1 MIVPVAKVATDPRVY
16 DKNKAGADSK
26 VKGWKDLLISVGFRF
41 EPATNG
47 IPPSVFFPQSDP
59 GERLTQCSAS
69 LQAILGLNQSSW
81 TALSKLLQSSNNDS
95 SDEIIALFRQ
105 VVVLMSNRD
114 PTNENSFNQ
123 GISASKRHNDL
134 GTSVEVPVSVK
145 LWKVDG
151 CHELLASLGFDLME
165 VAGNKQDVI
174 LKTSK
179 QASKRQ
185 IQYALQ
191 VLLALFETQDAPR
204 SLEVDDDD
212 TEDETSSDMEVG
224 DDYEDDEDVEDD
236 EVDMEN
242 NRNHILHNAS
252 KPYGNA
258 GLILDIEGHPSAF
271 TSYVRKR
278 GEPDGRQ
285 AGNGDSPTQPSVSSI
300 LIPKMFQNQNHPPQP
315 SIPPP
320 PIPPLPNMALYQ
332 NQDVAMSFSQHKK
345 GHESDCNFTPSP
357 VEPRN
362 VYGSSAGQVSKM
374 FGTLPSDQGSPVTSK
389 QHLHSQGHQ
398 HGPNFSTHTFRP
410 HAYASHRPESSSSA
424 GSSYGRL
431 EDGTGNHGNFNY
443 GHHFHAGPHNHNHPS
458 IGGLRH
464 NPQIIKGGQHN
475 TRHSHHAAGSV
486 QQRINQALDLISS
499 DVANVSGVMH
509 GVGNG
514 NISSKNSMERPG
526 MSMLGNIAPL
536 YENSAMEF
544 SARQPAGKP
553 VMPIRSVFTDV
564 GYHSNQR
571 KIIQDT
577 SDPNDKFSVR
587 TEIKSSGMNSGTS
600 NALGQASTASTTSV
614 NSASSSNTNSTTG
627 GSKRALTAAE
637 IRLNP
642 GVIKR
647 VPPTGESCSPETKAK
662 SSRENKIDIDNNIDS
677 AGALAAQSSSP
688 MRNSISS
695 NYNAQASRTTQNPS
709 PHNSTLS
716 TVPGQSNKMGA
727 SGLNQLPI
735 VSEVYHERNVGL
747 GMAPPLSKLI
757 MSNNLQ
763 VVQVD
768 HHSDSE
774 SSSNMVSM
782 SPVGLSSAR
791 QKQDHQSQNQ
801 NQQSQNQI
809 KSMNDNTNHNEVSP
823 MIPSSQ
829 LHLDSYESGLSHT
842 VQSPMT
848 GKSGARAKINE
859 DSLNCF
865 DNLSVI
871 EEAHQRNSIA
881 SSSTTRTVIIK
892 DEPSS
897 SSGIGSQTLTSN
909 KNVTSFSQPNSFEAT
924 YHTGST
930 TTGVKTQP
938 HVAVMSKRRPPV
950 PPKPHDTP
958 NRFNNHGNQN
968 TQQASPWYKM
978 SGRDDGDGRSM
989 TDSQYSGYSPNT
1001 HFGNQLQLVN
1011 ANSTNST
1018 STPNTS
1024 LASHMSYMKLKDYMN
1039 DQEITVL
1046 EEKELKKPEA
1056 SRRLPNIN
1064 QGNVVDNK
1072 TFEDISSNQRSVQN
1086 YAPFQ
1091 TLNATQPSISSRM
1104 VNSQAENV
1112 DQKFGMKMKPLEVAH
1127 YINSQFKMP
1136 APSST
1141 AAKSLNTVGLP
1152 QASSTSSSSSNQMNP
1167 SLSPQIQPLP
1177 QIASNFPRDTK
1188 HPQQLWSRSKN
1199 GGLTYTGLFSS
1210 DC

>member
-1 MIVPVAKVATDPRVY
+1 MYTSQKSIENKV
-16 DKNKAGADSK
+16 GAESK

-81 TALSKLLQSSNNDS
+81 SALSKLLQSSNNDS

-105 VVVLMSNRD
+105 VVVLMLNRD
-114 PTNENSFNQ
+114 SSNENSFNHDM
-123 GISASKRHNDL
+123 SMTKRNNDT
-134 GTSVEVPVSVK
+134 GSSVEVPVSVK
-145 LWKVDG
+145 LWKVPG

-185 IQYALQ
+185 VQYALQ

-212 TEDETSSDMEVG
+212 TEDETSSDMEEG
-224 DDYEDDEDVEDD
+224 EDYEDDEDGVDA

-242 NRNHILHNAS
+242 SRNQILHHTI

-258 GLILDIEGHPSAF
+258 GLILDVEGHPSAF

-320 PIPPLPNMALYQ
+320 PIPPIPNMALYQ
-332 NQDVAMSFSQHKK
+332 NQDAAMSFSQHKK

-362 VYGSSAGQVSKM
+362 VYGSSANQVSKM
-374 FGTLPSDQGSPVTSK
+374 FGTLPSDQGSPITSK
-389 QHLHSQGHQ
+389 SHIHSQGHP
-398 HGPNFSTHTFRP
+398 HGPSFAAHTFRA
-410 HAYASHRPESSSSA
+410 HAYATHRPESSSSA
-424 GSSYGRL
+424 GSSYDRVD
-431 EDGTGNHGNFNY
+431 DGSGHHGSFGY
-443 GHHFHAGPHNHNHPS
+443 GHHFHGGPHNHSHPS
-458 IGGLRH
+458 VGGLRH

-499 DVANVSGVMH
+499 DVANVSGVIH
-509 GVGNG
+509 GVGSSNA
-514 NISSKNSMERPG
+514 SSKTSTERPG

-587 TEIKSSGMNSGTS
+587 TEIKSSGMNQGTL

-614 NSASSSNTNSTTG
+614 NSASSSNTASTAG

-662 SSRENKIDIDNNIDS
+662 SGKENKTVIGSNSES
-677 AGALAAQSSSP
+677 ARDATTHSSTPTRNSMSSQSNTQGARAVQNSSP
-688 MRNSISS
+688 HHS
-695 NYNAQASRTTQNPS
+695 N
-709 PHNSTLS
+709 LS
-716 TVPGQSNKMGA
+716 NVPGQSNEMGA
-727 SGLNQLPI
+727 TGLNQIPI

-774 SSSNMVSM
+774 SSSNMLSM
-782 SPVGLSSAR
+782 SPVALSSTQ
-791 QKQDHQSQNQ
+791 QKQDHQSRHQP
-801 NQQSQNQI
+801 
-809 KSMNDNTNHNEVSP
+809 KSLNDNSTQSHQLEGVSISQPPELHLNNH
-823 MIPSSQ
+823 IGGSSQ
-829 LHLDSYESGLSHT
+829 TTQSSLKDQSG
-842 VQSPMT
+842 M
-848 GKSGARAKINE
+848 SGNMKD

-881 SSSTTRTVIIK
+881 SSSTARTVIIK
-892 DEPSS
+892 DEPASTN
-897 SSGIGSQTLTSN
+897 GTASQMLNYKPSKVAT
-909 KNVTSFSQPNSFEAT
+909 SQPSSFEAM
-924 YHTGST
+924 YQTGPINTEMKNSAQMAEL
-930 TTGVKTQP
+930 G
-938 HVAVMSKRRPPV
+938 KRRPPV
-950 PPKPHDTP
+950 PPKPHDAP
-958 NRFNNHGNQN
+958 SRFNTQGNLQ
-968 TQQASPWYKM
+968 TPQASPWYKM

-1001 HFGNQLQLVN
+1001 NFGNQLQI
-1011 ANSTNST
+1011 ANVSSTNSS

-1056 SRRLPNIN
+1056 IKTLPSVNSIRTG
-1064 QGNVVDNK
+1064 GNTAFDN
-1072 TFEDISSNQRSVQN
+1072 TSSNPRGSQN
-1086 YAPFQ
+1086 YHLYQ
-1091 TLNATQPSISSRM
+1091 TLDTSRS
-1104 VNSQAENV
+1104 NSDSQTIDSRGNNV
-1112 DQKFGMKMKPLEVAH
+1112 DQNFGMKMKPLEVAH

-1136 APSST
+1136 TPPS
-1141 AAKSLNTVGLP
+1141 AASRSLNTVGLP
-1152 QASSTSSSSSNQMNP
+1152 QPSSTSSMNSNQMSP
-1167 SLSPQIQPLP
+1167 GLSPSIQPLP
-1177 QIASNFPRDTK
+1177 NMGSNFPRDTK
-1188 HPQQLWSRSKN
+1188 HPQQLWSRNKN

>member
-1 MIVPVAKVATDPRVY
+1 MYTSQKSIENKV
-16 DKNKAGADSK
+16 GGDSK

-47 IPPSVFFPQSDP
+47 IPSSVFFPQSDP

-81 TALSKLLQSSNNDS
+81 SALSKLLLSSSNDS

-114 PTNENSFNQ
+114 PSNDNSFSRDVT
-123 GISASKRHNDL
+123 ISKRSNDFA
-134 GTSVEVPVSVK
+134 TSVEVPVNVK
-145 LWKVDG
+145 LWRVPG

-165 VAGNKQDVI
+165 VVGNKQDVI

-179 QASKRQ
+179 QANKRQ

-191 VLLALFETQDAPR
+191 VMLALFETQDAPR
-204 SLEVDDDD
+204 SLDVDDDE

-224 DDYEDDEDVEDD
+224 DDYEDDDDIEDD

-242 NRNHILHNAS
+242 NRNQMIHQQT
-252 KPYGNA
+252 KPFGNG
-258 GLILDIEGHPSAF
+258 GLILDMEGHSSAF

-285 AGNGDSPTQPSVSSI
+285 AGNGDSPTQPSVSTI
-300 LIPKMFQNQNHPPQP
+300 LIPKMFQNQNHQPQP

-320 PIPPLPNMALYQ
+320 PIPPIPNMALYQ
-332 NQDVAMSFSQHKK
+332 NQDNGISLSQHKK

-362 VYGSSAGQVSKM
+362 VYGSSIGQVSKM
-374 FGTLPSDQGSPVTSK
+374 FGTLPSDQGSPITSK
-389 QHLHSQGHQ
+389 QHIHSHGHQ
-398 HGPNFSTHTFRP
+398 HVTNFVAHSFG
-410 HAYASHRPESSSSA
+410 AQGYATHRPESTSSA
-424 GSSYGRL
+424 GSSYGRV
-431 EDGTGNHGNFNY
+431 EDGSGNHMKFGY
-443 GHHFHAGPHNHNHPS
+443 GHHYHGGTHHHGHHTLAG
-458 IGGLRH
+458 IRQQ
-464 NPQIIKGGQHN
+464 PQIIKGGQHN
-475 TRHSHHAAGSV
+475 TRHSHHGAGSV

-499 DVANVSGVMH
+499 DVANVSGMMQ
-509 GVGNG
+509 GVGST
-514 NISSKNSMERPG
+514 ISSNKGGIERPG

-553 VMPIRSVFTDV
+553 VTPIRSVFTDV

-587 TEIKSSGMNSGTS
+587 TEIKLFGNSAVNS
-600 NALGQASTASTTSV
+600 NTLGQASTASTTSV
-614 NSASSSNTNSTTG
+614 NSASSSNTASTTG

-647 VPPTGESCSPETKAK
+647 VPPTGESCSPEMKTKTNK
-662 SSRENKIDIDNNIDS
+662 DNKVSNDKISLGSMQRDFSS
-677 AGALAAQSSSP
+677 AP
-688 MRNSISS
+688 MRN
-695 NYNAQASRTTQNPS
+695 TTNNNTNNDHSQTEQNPNLRTS
-709 PHNSTLS
+709 IAENVTL
-716 TVPGQSNKMGA
+716 QSNKHTRK
-727 SGLNQLPI
+727 GLNQLPI

-747 GMAPPLSKLI
+747 DMAPPLSKLI
-757 MSNNLQ
+757 LSSNLQ

-774 SSSNMVSM
+774 SSSTMFPL
-782 SPVGLSSAR
+782 SPVTSTSTSSQQETMAPR
-791 QKQDHQSQNQ
+791 KTNSGNGINTSAQLELPPLLPHPQVHSQNY
-801 NQQSQNQI
+801 SI
-809 KSMNDNTNHNEVSP
+809 NTSKHATQDSP
-823 MIPSSQ
+823 NGP
-829 LHLDSYESGLSHT
+829 
-842 VQSPMT
+842 
-848 GKSGARAKINE
+848 INFDASLKE

-881 SSSTTRTVIIK
+881 SSSTARTVIIK
-892 DEPSS
+892 DDP
-897 SSGIGSQTLTSN
+897 
-909 KNVTSFSQPNSFEAT
+909 P
-924 YHTGST
+924 ST
-930 TTGVKTQP
+930 TILAPQP
-938 HVAVMSKRRPPV
+938 SLSQVHTMTYAHPDVSLIANIKNSGPSLNLTKRRPPV
-950 PPKPHDTP
+950 PPKSNEPST
-958 NRFNNHGNQN
+958 RFGIQNHIH
-968 TQQASPWYKM
+968 TQQQPQASPWYKV

-989 TDSQYSGYSPNT
+989 TDSQYSGYSPNS
-1001 HFGNQLQLVN
+1001 HFKNRLQIPN
-1011 ANSTNST
+1011 NTPTNPT

-1024 LASHMSYMKLKDYMN
+1024 LASHLSYMKLKDYMN

-1056 SRRLPNIN
+1056 GMTPIPHSTNSFGGTTQLAFSNNPVNHLTNKPKYVPSQPSSFVSPTHNSR
-1064 QGNVVDNK
+1064 D
-1072 TFEDISSNQRSVQN
+1072 SSNVE
-1086 YAPFQ
+1086 
-1091 TLNATQPSISSRM
+1091 
-1104 VNSQAENV
+1104 NSEDN
-1112 DQKFGMKMKPLEVAH
+1112 FGMKMKPLEVAH

-1136 APSST
+1136 PPSSP
-1141 AAKSLNTVGLP
+1141 SNYLNTVGLP
-1152 QASSTSSSSSNQMNP
+1152 QSPSTSVMSQQQQSPRISP
-1167 SLSPQIQPLP
+1167 AVHSPQQGSTSF
-1177 QIASNFPRDTK
+1177 ARDTK
-1188 HPQQLWSRSKN
+1188 HPQQLWSRTRN